1 MWKRWTKWKISRR
14 GPCPPISAT
23 KVVVPIATLVSSTVG
38 EETLDGCHVADVTP
52 PSPTV
57 AFHVVARDPP
67 PLAILAPEFP
77 PDNQLSAP
85 LAPDVAETVDRVGVI
100 PGPDGHEVSVPP
112 PRAPSL
118 ATDRADRHE
127 SGTMSKKEAK
137 PKKRKD
143 RE

>member
-1 MWKRWTKWKISRR
+1 MWKRWTKWKTSRR
-14 GPCPPISAT
+14 GPCPPVSAT
-23 KVVVPIATLVSSTVG
+23 KVVVPVATLVSSTVG

-67 PLAILAPEFP
+67 PLALLAPGFP
-77 PDNQLSAP
+77 
-85 LAPDVAETVDRVGVI
+85 PDVAETVDRVGVI

-127 SGTMSKKEAK
+127 GGTMNKKEAK